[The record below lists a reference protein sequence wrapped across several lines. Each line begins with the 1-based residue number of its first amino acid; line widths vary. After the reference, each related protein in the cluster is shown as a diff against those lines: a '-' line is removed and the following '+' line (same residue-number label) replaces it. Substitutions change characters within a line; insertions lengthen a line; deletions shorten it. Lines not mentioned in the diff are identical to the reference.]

1 MIERSEKIYNTSEYH
16 HLSQK
21 NPHLSIKLE
30 KHGISLPFITPAK
43 VSQAHL
49 WYLHS
54 LITSCETFPPMCR
67 NTPGVSLLLQD
78 GRTERDGWGG
88 DSHPCQGSS
97 AFTLT
102 HTHTKE
108 QKDLQL
114 FTTGQILLQMWILQ
128 MPTRLSDEV
137 FEFCF
142 IPSVPKTR
150 SLTGRKFLSSQDQKK
165 ERGLHGKSQGMNPQ
179 GIHTIG

>member
-88 DSHPCQGSS
+88 DSHPRQGSS

-102 HTHTKE
+102 HTHT
-108 QKDLQL
+108 QKSKRTCSSSPQV
-114 FTTGQILLQMWILQ
+114 
-128 MPTRLSDEV
+128 R
-137 FEFCF
+137 FC
-142 IPSVPKTR
+142 SRCGSCKCQQG
-150 SLTGRKFLSSQDQKK
+150 SLMKFLSFASFPLSPKPEASPAGNSFPLRTRKRREASRENHK
-165 ERGLHGKSQGMNPQ
+165 EW
-179 GIHTIG
+179 IHREFTL